1 MCLHG
6 MNTSQS
12 DTHALVREILSP
24 CNLTVK
30 LITDDIWSCLSPLIY
45 LMPATS
51 VILII
56 NPVSGTISDN
66 HIDDVWST
74 IRGLARQRYWSL
86 IGPEWSR
93 DLDTG
98 LSLVQSDHMTS
109 ILPGIWLVYT
119 SGDGQTQILPNLLE
133 ILTTEEE
140 CSTLLKMKYWLM
152 DNFPGWDY
160 HHGWTESTNFKLHI
174 LTRLF

>member
-1 MCLHG
+1 MFNTQNYDLTCVC

-74 IRGLARQRYWSL
+74 LRGLARQRYWSL
-86 IGPEWSR
+86 IGPE
-93 DLDTG
+93 
-98 LSLVQSDHMTS
+98 
-109 ILPGIWLVYT
+109 
-119 SGDGQTQILPNLLE
+119 
-133 ILTTEEE
+133 
-140 CSTLLKMKYWLM
+140 
-152 DNFPGWDY
+152 
-160 HHGWTESTNFKLHI
+160 
-174 LTRLF
+174 

>member
-12 DTHALVREILSP
+12 DTHALVRETLSP

-30 LITDDIWSCLSPLIY
+30 LIIDDIWSCVSPLIY

-56 NPVSGTISDN
+56 NPVSCTISDN

-74 IRGLARQRYWSL
+74 LRGLARQRYWSL
-86 IGPEWSR
+86 IGPE
-93 DLDTG
+93 
-98 LSLVQSDHMTS
+98 
-109 ILPGIWLVYT
+109 
-119 SGDGQTQILPNLLE
+119 
-133 ILTTEEE
+133 
-140 CSTLLKMKYWLM
+140 
-152 DNFPGWDY
+152 
-160 HHGWTESTNFKLHI
+160 
-174 LTRLF
+174 